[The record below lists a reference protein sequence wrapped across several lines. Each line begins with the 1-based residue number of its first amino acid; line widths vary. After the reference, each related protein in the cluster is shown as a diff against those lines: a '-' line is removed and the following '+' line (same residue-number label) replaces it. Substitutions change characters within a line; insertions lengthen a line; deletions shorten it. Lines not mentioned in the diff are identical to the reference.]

1 MYAFGSTIELRTND
15 SSGWWACFA
24 YETSLSRSGPIVPV
38 AFAALS
44 VWQLAQL
51 FWLKTESPA
60 AEGEI
65 GVVELEVVVDCVAVG
80 DAGAAD
86 FSWSLSQES
95 NADGSITMAWV
106 RMSEWPRPHSSV
118 HSSGNVP
125 SRVGV
130 MWSWV
135 TSPGTM
141 SSFCENCGTK
151 TEWITSSER
160 M

>member
-1 MYAFGSTIELRTND
+1 MYACGSTIDSRTNR
-15 SSGWWACFA
+15 SSGWCACFA

-51 FWLKTESPA
+51 FWLKTERPA

-65 GVVELEVVVDCVAVG
+65 GVVELEVVVDCVVDG
-80 DAGAAD
+80 PGAAD
-86 FSWSLSQES
+86 FSCSLSQAS
-95 NADGSITMAWV
+95 KADGSITIAWV
-106 RMSEWPRPHSSV
+106 RISEWPRPQSSV